1 MGSTSI
7 EEAAEPGAAA
17 SACIR
22 HAHCWHTGRA
32 GYRRGRALTFGKME
46 ERVSLRPVKTDDL
59 PIFFVHQ
66 LDPEATK
73 LAAFPSRDREAFF
86 THWTTTIL
94 GNPAAVCRTILAGD
108 QVAGNIG
115 AWTDAASNDRLIGYW
130 LGREFWGRGIASAA
144 LSQFLRFESTRP
156 LRAHVAKHN
165 LGSIRVLEKA
175 SFTRIGEEAF
185 SLPNRTPVEEFIYL
199 LPA

>member
-1 MGSTSI
+1 MKKEPNQPPEPTRQAGGSS
-7 EEAAEPGAAA
+7 
-17 SACIR
+17 
-22 HAHCWHTGRA
+22 
-32 GYRRGRALTFGKME
+32 LTYGKME
-46 ERVSLRPVKTDDL
+46 ERLSLRAVNTDDL

-86 THWTTTIL
+86 THWTTNIL
-94 GNPAAVCRTILAGD
+94 GNPAVVSRTILVGD
-108 QVAGNIG
+108 RVAGNVG
-115 AWTDAASNDRLIGYW
+115 AWTDAGSGERLVCYW

-144 LSQFLRFESTRP
+144 VLLLLRFESTRP
-156 LRAHVAKHN
+156 LVAHVAKHN

-175 SFTRIGEEAF
+175 GFTRGGEEMF
-185 SLPNRTPVEEFIYL
+185 SLPGHTPVEEITYR

>member
-1 MGSTSI
+1 
-7 EEAAEPGAAA
+7 
-17 SACIR
+17 
-22 HAHCWHTGRA
+22 
-32 GYRRGRALTFGKME
+32 ME

-73 LAAFPSRDREAFF
+73 LAAFPSRNREAFF
-86 THWTTTIL
+86 AHWTTNIL
-94 GNPAAVCRTILAGD
+94 GNPAAVSRTILAGD

-115 AWTDAASNDRLIGYW
+115 AWTDAASHDRLIGYW

-156 LRAHVAKHN
+156 LKAHVAKHN

-175 SFTRIGEEAF
+175 GFARVGEEAF
-185 SLPNRTPVEEFIYL
+185 SLPDGARVEELSYL
-199 LPA
+199 LTA

>member
-1 MGSTSI
+1 
-7 EEAAEPGAAA
+7 
-17 SACIR
+17 
-22 HAHCWHTGRA
+22 
-32 GYRRGRALTFGKME
+32 ME

-59 PIFFVHQ
+59 PIFFAHQ
-66 LDPEATK
+66 LDQEATR

-86 THWTTTIL
+86 AHWTTNIL
-94 GNPAAVCRTILAGD
+94 GNPAAVSRTILFGD

-115 AWTDAASNDRLIGYW
+115 AWTDAGSGERLVCYW

-144 LSQFLRFESTRP
+144 VLLLLRFESTRP
-156 LRAHVAKHN
+156 LIAHVARHN

-175 SFTRIGEEAF
+175 GFTRVGEEVF
-185 SLPNRTPVEEFIYL
+185 SSPDPTHVEEIVYR